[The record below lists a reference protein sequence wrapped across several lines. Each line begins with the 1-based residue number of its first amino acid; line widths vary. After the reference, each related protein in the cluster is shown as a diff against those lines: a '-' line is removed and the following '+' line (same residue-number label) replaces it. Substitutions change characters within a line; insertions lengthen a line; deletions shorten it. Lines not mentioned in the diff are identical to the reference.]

1 MMHTTLRRVKSA
13 ASNGRASVTHVNP
26 KIRRRKM
33 GFLSD
38 LWNVVKGVGR
48 VIGRVIATVWGLLV
62 GIFDFLLGFLTW
74 PPKKLR
80 YQVFI
85 LSDDKGPLIDP
96 TALQPSIDFFTKTYK
111 DRFNIKVIP
120 YGKPNIQ
127 IIDEKAPSAA
137 LDVSCGGGAF
147 SGEFGEAGAFFA
159 KHLAGWNLIPISLAF
174 PVSIFIVRSM
184 TGADG
189 CSIGPLTDYVT
200 MTPSAVGELNV
211 LAHEVGHSCSL
222 WHSGSHSNLMW
233 PDPTRG
239 NDVKWFQKNL
249 VRSCRHVQYL

>member
-1 MMHTTLRRVKSA
+1 MA
-13 ASNGRASVTHVNP
+13 
-26 KIRRRKM
+26 
-33 GFLSD
+33 FLSD

-120 YGKPNIQ
+120 YGKTEYPN
-127 IIDEKAPSAA
+127 
-137 LDVSCGGGAF
+137 
-147 SGEFGEAGAFFA
+147 
-159 KHLAGWNLIPISLAF
+159 H
-174 PVSIFIVRSM
+174 
-184 TGADG
+184 
-189 CSIGPLTDYVT
+189 
-200 MTPSAVGELNV
+200 
-211 LAHEVGHSCSL
+211 
-222 WHSGSHSNLMW
+222 
-233 PDPTRG
+233 
-239 NDVKWFQKNL
+239 
-249 VRSCRHVQYL
+249 